1 MRTLAV
7 LGAALACGISSLGAQ
22 RAHQFELGAFGSFTR
37 YDQVFNLDNQIGGG
51 GRLGY
56 FFSNGVSAELDAG
69 YESPNPKTG
78 SASPTLA
85 HGSASLVLNFG
96 TARNLFYILGG
107 YSRLDFEKTA
117 PYRFTDGAVHGAI
130 GDRIFLGDRAA
141 LRFEVRGFYAP
152 NTGFAGGDWAGHV
165 IGSLGGTYLDAR
177 AGDRSALLKK
187 RAKWRNARSGAHH
200 DHRGVAA
207 GRRGLGR
214 PCHWVARPVHLHQR
228 WRPPSRLRP

>member
-56 FFSNGVSAELDAG
+56 FFSNVVSAELDGG
-69 YESPNPKTG
+69 YQSPNPKTG

-96 TARNLFYILGG
+96 TARNLFYVLGG
-107 YSRLDFEKTA
+107 YSRLDF
-117 PYRFTDGAVHGAI
+117 
-130 GDRIFLGDRAA
+130 AA
-141 LRFEVRGFYAP
+141 LRGA
-152 NTGFAGGDWAGHV
+152 W
-165 IGSLGGTYLDAR
+165 
-177 AGDRSALLKK
+177 LLH
-187 RAKWRNARSGAHH
+187 AQHGI
-200 DHRGVAA
+200 
-207 GRRGLGR
+207 RRRRLGR
-214 PCHWVARPVHLHQR
+214 PCHRVPGPVHLHEGG
-228 WRPPSRLRP
+228 RPPSRLRP